1 MAKSGSERRFQKRV
15 ADLGELFASDPENFH
30 RVWTTLY
37 KGWIDEVH
45 FRANAQCRD
54 SSTESIPAIYGVLNQ
69 ARKIAMAV
77 GAASDPKVADS
88 LFHLQHVCA
97 KEVARVTNPKLY
109 RFEND
114 CTSRLRERFVRN
126 RARD

>member
-1 MAKSGSERRFQKRV
+1 MAKSASERRLQKRI
-15 ADLGELFASDPENFH
+15 ADLSELFASDTENFH

-54 SSTESIPAIYGVLNQ
+54 SSPEAIPAIYAVLNQ
-69 ARKIAMAV
+69 ARKIAIAV
-77 GAASDPKVADS
+77 GAATDSKVADS

-97 KEVARVTNPKLY
+97 KEVARVINPKLY